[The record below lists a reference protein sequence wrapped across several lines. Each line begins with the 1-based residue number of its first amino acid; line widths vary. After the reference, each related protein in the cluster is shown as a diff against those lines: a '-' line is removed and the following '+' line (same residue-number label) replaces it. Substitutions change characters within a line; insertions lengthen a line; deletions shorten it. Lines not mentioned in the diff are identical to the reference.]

1 MLEDRVSQCA
11 DATFDAKQTKCGI
24 FTCAPLCGRRTAR
37 GISESVFAFSP
48 GAICSECTLSPPRSL
63 RDWLHERER
72 ECAPRRY
79 TIYFSRQP
87 PMACDDALILFI
99 YSLFAANP
107 RTAFAFSFIAPRKQF
122 YFNISD
128 LRRDARGSM
137 PRIVEKWGSGCLTES
152 LLDAR
157 RPEVKWLGSHQ
168 WRSLFRCYRVER
180 AS

>member
-1 MLEDRVSQCA
+1 MLRDRVSQRV

-87 PMACDDALILFI
+87 PMACDDALLYNIN
-99 YSLFAANP
+99 SLFAANP
-107 RTAFAFSFIAPRKQF
+107 RTAFAFSFIAPEDNFLIFQIWGETRVVRCRELSKNEAADNWEFAGCAQT
-122 YFNISD
+122 
-128 LRRDARGSM
+128 GSEM
-137 PRIVEKWGSGCLTES
+137 IGLASMAFAFS
-152 LLDAR
+152 LL
-157 RPEVKWLGSHQ
+157 
-168 WRSLFRCYRVER
+168 
-180 AS
+180 